1 MNTAGRTEEWNGPR
15 LAARLADLN
24 GVAPEPAEHVV
35 YRSTR
40 RPDGRETT
48 SWQIADETGVLNES
62 QLAEWLARRRIAGPE
77 RLALAVLVIRETL
90 DENGLIRDC
99 VLERRRGAVD
109 GPLHG
114 DPARVEF
121 TGPARMVRLYR
132 VLRDGR
138 LTEVAASTDALPMR
152 RRAPEHFAGEQR
164 ALRER
169 FGAMARIVDVRQP
182 TLFEDMAGLDSIA
195 HVHRPD
201 DRETGCGIG
210 WHGTIPFILEA
221 EFPRFGAPLNLAP
234 EDEAAVETLLLLHGL
249 VRHETRLDENGLAV
263 LARRRGGVELLL
275 VRSQHGEA
283 SMRPY
288 QPAGEAEPS
297 EDQARWMR
305 YAETYEKLVVLDAW
319 HDDSTDDLVV
329 LTGEANGQVWR
340 HHIDH
345 DGVETWR
352 KPDDDA
358 AAAVLHGE
366 RLFPGTLAAAD
377 SADFEQEQGPPDA
390 DVDEMFPPPVDSLLA
405 KAEAYVA
412 ALAALHDAGA
422 LAAAA
427 DSVSDVPQ
435 SALQVLLDVPAALSL
450 LAADATAAEL
460 RTLVTQAEQG
470 RVRSARFARVLSQ
483 IETRLMHELATVRLL
498 LLTPGQWRLLGE
510 PAFGRA
516 VEEEFPELA
525 YDLEEAAQC
534 LALRRP
540 TASVFH
546 AMRVVERGLEV
557 VARRVAIDLLGD
569 DRRWTRIM
577 ARLRAAAR
585 PELDG
590 VASALAEVRRCTR
603 GPALSVEQKYTET
616 EAERLFL
623 VVGGFVRELTSQ
635 APPRDGDA
643 RQHRG

>member
-1 MNTAGRTEEWNGPR
+1 MNTAGRSEEWTGPR

-35 YRSTR
+35 FRAAR
-40 RPDGRETT
+40 RAEGRETT
-48 SWQIADETGVLNES
+48 CWQIANDTGVLNEA
-62 QLAEWLARRRIAGPE
+62 QLAEWLARRRLGGPE

-90 DENGLIRDC
+90 DERGLIRDC

-121 TGPARMVRLYR
+121 TGPARMVRVYR

-138 LTEVAASTDALPMR
+138 LSEVAASTDVLPPR

-169 FGAMARIVDVRQP
+169 FGPAARIIDVRQP
-182 TLFEDMAGLDSIA
+182 TLFEDIAGLDSIA
-195 HVHRPD
+195 HVRASD
-201 DRETGCGIG
+201 GRVVGCGIG

-221 EFPRFGAPLNLAP
+221 DFPRFGAPLSLAP
-234 EDEAAVETLLLLHGL
+234 EDEVAVEALLAEHDL
-249 VRHETRLDENGLAV
+249 VRHETRLDEQGLAV
-263 LARRRGGVELLL
+263 MARRRSGVDLFLL
-275 VRSQHGEA
+275 RSEHGTA
-283 SMRPY
+283 TMRPY
-288 QPAGEAEPS
+288 LPASEAEPS
-297 EDQARWMR
+297 PDQARWLR
-305 YAETYEKLVVLDAW
+305 YAETYEKLAVLDTW
-319 HDDSTDDLVV
+319 HDDSTEDLLV
-329 LTGEANGQVWR
+329 LTGESSGQVWR

-377 SADFEQEQGPPDA
+377 AADFEQEQEPLNAEA
-390 DVDEMFPPPVDSLLA
+390 DDMFPPPADSVLA

-427 DSVSDVPQ
+427 DPSAGVPL
-435 SALQVLLDVPAALSL
+435 SALQILSDVPAALSML
-450 LAADATAAEL
+450 TADATAGEVRALTTMAED
-460 RTLVTQAEQG
+460 G
-470 RVRSARFARVLSQ
+470 RIGPARFSQVLSR
-483 IETRLMHELATVRLL
+483 IETRLMHDLAAVRVV
-498 LLTPGQWRLLGE
+498 LLTPGQWRLLGDS
-510 PAFGRA
+510 PLGRA

-546 AMRVVERGLEV
+546 AMRVVERGLKV
-557 VARRVAIDLLGD
+557 VEQLASIDLLGD

-577 ARLRAAAR
+577 TRLRASGR
-585 PELDG
+585 PELAG
-590 VASALAEVRRCTR
+590 VASALADVRRCAR
-603 GPALSVEQKYTET
+603 GPRLVPEEKYTEA
-616 EAERLFL
+616 EAERLFQA
-623 VVGGFVRELTSQ
+623 VGGFVRELAAAQGAGESE
-635 APPRDGDA
+635 PR
-643 RQHRG
+643 